1 MPENEAVSSPHNSS
15 PVNFYWSH
23 MRSAALLF
31 FGVALPVAALVVEL
45 MLGLNASE
53 FFDPLPTFGHV
64 LLVASVAAA
73 NAWAWFVTKWQ
84 KLAQVRWAALANGF
98 ATGIALV
105 YTVLFLPLLPL
116 GAIAIVFFGL
126 GLLAWAP
133 LASLLV
139 AWSLRVRL
147 RAVATTQNASV
158 RAWPGVVAGFLALI
172 AVDMPSIITRV
183 GAGMAIDANAETRL
197 RGVRLLR
204 ALGSEDLMLRMCY
217 VRTGATTDVMSLF
230 INRNRYVSPNM
241 ARQLYY
247 RMTGRAFNSV
257 PAPVDIRR
265 GTRWDTFNSG
275 YADLDQGADS
285 VGGRVLDL
293 WLASS
298 KLDGSVSGDAA
309 LGYLEWTMV
318 FKNDSPMQRE
328 VRTQI
333 ALPPGGVVS
342 RVTLWIDGKE
352 REAAFG
358 GRGEVRAAYQAVV
371 NARRDPV
378 LVTTAGPDRISM
390 HLFPVP
396 PSGEMKVRLGITAPL
411 GLTNA
416 REGVLSLPYFH
427 ERNFDVRKDLRHGV
441 WIESKSA
448 LTSALG
454 SSTGGTFR
462 AEVEDARLLS
472 ADASIVAARREQ
484 NTSWTQDTRSEG
496 HVIRQV
502 IGSDVPLG
510 RPRRIVLVVD
520 GSAAMESAA
529 AAIAK
534 NLRTMPADMDIRLV
548 FAQDDFDRAAES
560 RSRTGVDAAEELASF
575 DYDGGH
581 DNTPA
586 LARGLDLAFEQPDSV
601 LLWIHGPQPVLLE
614 TEEALR
620 QRLWRGPKLASW
632 YELQVSPGSNLVG
645 EKLEGLASI
654 ETLRGNDLERLI
666 SAWNSTFSRVTA
678 RRERIETSAAALPVD
693 ARTSDHLVRLWAKD
707 EVTRLIRSE
716 SRKEATE
723 LAQKYHLVTPVSGA
737 VVLETQ
743 QQYDAAG
750 LQPVPEGSVPTIPE
764 PEEWALMIVA
774 LMVLAYAYLRRRTL
788 VAARAA

>member
-1 MPENEAVSSPHNSS
+1 MPDNDAVSSPRS
-15 PVNFYWSH
+15 FYWSH

-31 FGVALPVAALVVEL
+31 FGVALPLAALAVEL

-53 FFDPLPTFGHV
+53 FFDPVPTFGHV
-64 LLVASVAAA
+64 LLVACVAAA
-73 NAWAWFVTKWQ
+73 NAWAWFVTTWQ
-84 KLAQVRWAALANGF
+84 KVAQVRWVALANGF

-139 AWSLRVRL
+139 AWRLRVRL
-147 RAVATTQNASV
+147 RAVAATQNASV
-158 RAWPGVVAGFLALI
+158 RAWPGVVAGLLALI
-172 AVDMPSIITRV
+172 ALDTPSTITRI
-183 GAGMAIDANAETRL
+183 GAGMAMDESAETRL

-204 ALGSEDLMLRMCY
+204 AFGSEDQMLRMCY
-217 VRTGATTDVMSLF
+217 VRTGATTDLMSLF
-230 INRNRYVSPNM
+230 INRNRYVSPDM

-257 PAPVDIRR
+257 PAPVNTRR
-265 GTRWDTFNSG
+265 SNRWDLFEWG
-275 YADLDQGADS
+275 DADFDQGADS
-285 VGGRVLDL
+285 VGGRVRDL

-309 LGYLEWTMV
+309 LGYIEWTMV
-318 FKNDSPMQRE
+318 FKNDSQIPRE
-328 VRTQI
+328 ARTQI

-342 RVTLWIDGKE
+342 RVTLWINGEE

-371 NARRDPV
+371 SARRDPV

-441 WIESKSA
+441 WIESKSP
-448 LTSALG
+448 LSSALA
-454 SSTGGTFR
+454 SSSGGTFR
-462 AEVEDARLLS
+462 AEIEDARLLS
-472 ADASIVAARREQ
+472 PDASIVAARREQ
-484 NTSWTQDTRSEG
+484 NTAWTQDTRSEG

-502 IGSDVPLG
+502 IGSDVLLG
-510 RPRRIVLVVD
+510 RPRRVVLVVD
-520 GSAAMESAA
+520 GSTVMERAA
-529 AAIAK
+529 AALAK
-534 NLRTMPADMDIRLV
+534 SLRAMPADMDIRLV
-548 FAQDDFDRAAES
+548 FAHDEFDRAAES
-560 RSRTGVDAAEELASF
+560 RSRTGVDAAEEVASF

-620 QRLWRGPKLASW
+620 QRLWRGPKLANW
-632 YELQVSPGSNLVG
+632 YELQVAPGSNLVG

-654 ETLRGNDLERLI
+654 ETLRANDLERLI
-666 SAWNSTFSRVTA
+666 SAWNSTLSRVTA
-678 RRERIETSAAALPVD
+678 RRERIESSAVTMPAD
-693 ARTSDHLVRLWAKD
+693 ASTSDHLVRLWAKD
-707 EVTRLIRSE
+707 EVTRLMRSE
-716 SRKEATE
+716 NRKEAIE
-723 LAQKYHLVTPVSGA
+723 VAQKYQLVTPVSGA

-774 LMVLAYAYLRRRTL
+774 LIVLGYAYLRRRRTL
-788 VAARAA
+788 VATA